1 MKFKKILIS
10 IIVCG
15 FAFLLINV
23 NAFAVDLLNNTS
35 EFNINEEYRE
45 WERSENKFTSGYI
58 PNKYDIGTSAS
69 VLGNSNNPYYFL

>member
-45 WERSENKFTSGYI
+45 WERS
-58 PNKYDIGTSAS
+58 
-69 VLGNSNNPYYFL
+69 